1 MIWNES
7 GIYALIYP
15 VKMYGKFLSLSF
27 SISMQTASRCNSLGV
42 VLLFL
47 ENSAD
52 AVVTPF
58 LLYFHYDLSAC
69 VLVASSSHL
78 INVRAF
84 LGVGAIV
91 PAPLIDLVG

>member
-1 MIWNES
+1 MHGE
-7 GIYALIYP
+7 
-15 VKMYGKFLSLSF
+15 FLSLFF
-27 SISMQTASRCNSLGV
+27 SIQTASGCHSLGV

-69 VLVASSSHL
+69 VLAASSSHL

-84 LGVGAIV
+84 LGVGAVV
-91 PAPLIDLVG
+91 PAPFIDLVG

>member
-1 MIWNES
+1 MVS
-7 GIYALIYP
+7 S
-15 VKMYGKFLSLSF
+15 FLYSSLSKQRPDVTVWALF
-27 SISMQTASRCNSLGV
+27 
-42 VLLFL
+42 LFL

-91 PAPLIDLVG
+91 PAPFIDLVG

>member
-1 MIWNES
+1 MHGE
-7 GIYALIYP
+7 
-15 VKMYGKFLSLSF
+15 FLSLSF

-58 LLYFHYDLSAC
+58 LLLFFYYDLSAC